1 MFLALAIYIML
12 RHQSTTAVMK
22 SKEQSRLTN
31 ARYGR
36 NT

>member
-1 MFLALAIYIML
+1 MFLGLAIYIML